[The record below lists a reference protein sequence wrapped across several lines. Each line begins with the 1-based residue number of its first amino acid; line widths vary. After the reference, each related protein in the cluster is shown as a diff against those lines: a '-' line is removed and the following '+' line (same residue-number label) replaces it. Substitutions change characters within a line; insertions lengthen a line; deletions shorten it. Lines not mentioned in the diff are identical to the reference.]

1 MMEPQDLATRE
12 LRAIKKT
19 LCYISSTA
27 CALCLVCT
35 ATTLVLLLS
44 DRMVSVLLSQL
55 INPTKNQLK
64 PSIKHKDKFNF
75 FNFLRSLVLPG
86 TSSTLLWKN
95 DRSSKGMK
103 YQDGKLTI
111 LTKGLY
117 FVNCQLQFVVR
128 ECLEKNEDLRT
139 NLVLNGKE
147 EHLTMQTLP
156 RQNNTKPNETNPC
169 KMFTNQHFSLQIKL
183 NVDDNISVHTSH
195 PHWLSDDGLSVDSS
209 VFGAFKISDDF

>member
-35 ATTLVLLLS
+35 ATTLVLLLG
-44 DRMVSVLLSQL
+44 DRMKSNEKSAEAEHQTQRQGNSTAPLYQ
-55 INPTKNQLK
+55 TTAHAQLK
-64 PSIKHKDKFNF
+64 LLPS
-75 FNFLRSLVLPG
+75 G
-86 TSSTLLWKN
+86 SSTLLWKN

-103 YQDGKLTI
+103 YQDGNLTI

-128 ECLEKNEDLRT
+128 DCLEKNEDLRT
-139 NLVLNGKE
+139 YLVLNGKE
-147 EHLTMQTLP
+147 EHLTMQTLR
-156 RQNNTKPNETNPC
+156 RQNDTKPNETNPC

-183 NVDDNISVHTSH
+183 KDYDNISVRTSH

-209 VFGAFKISDDF
+209 VFGAFMILDDS